1 MKHYTLQIS
10 GILGEGVCD
19 TAKVGVNP
27 KTKYIYSQ
35 YNWYQVLILVLLTFE
50 GSLCRGEQS
59 ENI

>member
-1 MKHYTLQIS
+1 MRWRYIFRVISLFICLSARFMKHYTLQIS

-35 YNWYQVLILVLLTFE
+35 YN
-50 GSLCRGEQS
+50 
-59 ENI
+59 